1 MNINDYTKGWI
12 VGDFTP
18 SLIQNK
24 NIEIAIKKYKSGDIE
39 PKHYHKIATEYTI
52 VLSGKVKM
60 IDMVFGQD
68 EIVEIKPNVV
78 NQFECLEDCVLLV
91 IKTPSVIGD
100 KYELQ

>member
-1 MNINDYTKGWI
+1 MNINDYIKGWI
-12 VGDFTP
+12 VGNFTP
-18 SLIQNK
+18 SIIQNE

-68 EIVEIKPNVV
+68 EIVEIKPNVA